1 MAPEEQK
8 KEFHFDRKN
17 YFQRFAS
24 QDNDSDDQST
34 AISKSRRHA
43 LEYFVDDLRRDQ
55 LKTIEHFLNEPTLQ
69 QVFRAIAQLLLNKDN
84 R

>member
-1 MAPEEQK
+1 MAREEQK

-17 YFQRFAS
+17 YFRRFIS
-24 QDNDSDDQST
+24 QDNDSDDRST

-43 LEYFVDDLRRDQ
+43 LEYFVDDLRRDRI
-55 LKTIEHFLNEPTLQ
+55 KTIERFLDEPTLQ
-69 QVFRAIAQLLLNKDN
+69 EVLRAIAQLLLNPDN